1 MSDEIGEKVG
11 RMDRLRYTYRL
22 VIYKDETFEE
32 VGSYRLSL
40 LNVYTMLST
49 FVVLIAVLI
58 ILLISFTPIKR
69 FLPGYVGTRTH
80 LEMLKLYEDLDS
92 LSALVDAQDVYNQ
105 GFRRMLTGEVQEPT
119 GKRPQRAKEQET
131 LALGE
136 RSEVDEQLREEIE
149 REQASPSVGKPAAA
163 TKPVNISPR
172 DIPLEQMYFTTPV
185 SGTVV
190 AAFDPE
196 KNHIGV
202 DVIAPKH
209 TPVKAVMDGWVIASD
224 WTLETGNTIAIQ
236 HSNDLVTFYKHNSAL
251 LKRTGSYVR
260 AGEAIAIIGNTGEL
274 TDGPHLH
281 FELWHQGKPINPTD
295 FVYFR

>member
-1 MSDEIGEKVG
+1 MSDENQEKV
-11 RMDRLRYTYRL
+11 RRLDRLRYTYRL

-40 LNVYTMLST
+40 LNVYTILST
-49 FVVLIAVLI
+49 FVVLIATLI
-58 ILLISFTPIKR
+58 ILLISFTPVKR

-80 LEMLKLYEDLDS
+80 LEMLELYEDLDS
-92 LSALVDAQDVYNQ
+92 LSALVAAQDTYNQ
-105 GFRRMLTGEVQEPT
+105 GFRRMLTGEVQET
-119 GKRPQRAKEQET
+119 AGKRPQRVQESET

-136 RSEVDEQLREEIE
+136 RSEVDQQLREEVE
-149 REQASPSVGKPAAA
+149 LEQPAAASKPAAPS
-163 TKPVNISPR
+163 KPVNISPR
-172 DIPLEQMYFTTPV
+172 NIPLEQMDFTTPV

-202 DVIAPKH
+202 DIIAPKH

-295 FVYFR
+295 YVYFR